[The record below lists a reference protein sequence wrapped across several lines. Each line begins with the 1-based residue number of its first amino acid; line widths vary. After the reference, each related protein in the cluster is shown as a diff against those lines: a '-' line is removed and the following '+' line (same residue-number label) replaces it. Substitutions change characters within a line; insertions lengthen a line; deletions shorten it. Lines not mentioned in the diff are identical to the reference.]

1 VNASAGLP
9 DAIVFDLARAPDG
22 RVWAAT
28 EAGVA
33 VLEVDRWTVVDDR
46 WSRGL
51 AFAPDGTVW
60 VGGRVDAG
68 GIRTLREAAGGWAV
82 ASVTAEGLG
91 RPGVVNLLAAG
102 RDGVVWAA
110 RSDWS
115 TPPSLARFDG
125 TVWQA
130 MDPGPQATM
139 FGVEPVIVVA
149 ADGSVWAQLG
159 GDTKAVA
166 RFDGASWTVY
176 RAADGLPGDPGWLA
190 LGPEG
195 QPWVSGSEGLARFDG
210 ERWVAVESEIAL
222 LWPERFSVAPDGT
235 AWVTGPSMV
244 GRIRTAAP

>member
-1 VNASAGLP
+1 VTTDGLP
-9 DAIVFDLARAPDG
+9 RTGVTPLAVGRDG
-22 RVWAAT
+22 AVWAAW
-28 EAGVA
+28 G
-33 VLEVDRWTVVDDR
+33 
-46 WSRGL
+46 
-51 AFAPDGTVW
+51 
-60 VGGRVDAG
+60 
-68 GIRTLREAAGGWAV
+68 
-82 ASVTAEGLG
+82 
-91 RPGVVNLLAAG
+91 
-102 RDGVVWAA
+102 
-110 RSDWS
+110 DWS

-125 TVWQA
+125 TAWQA

-195 QPWVSGSEGLARFDG
+195 QPWVFGSEGLARFDG
-210 ERWVAVESEIAL
+210 GRWVTVQSEIAL
-222 LWPERFSVAPDGT
+222 PWPEQFSVAPDGT

-244 GRIRTAAP
+244 GRIRAAAP